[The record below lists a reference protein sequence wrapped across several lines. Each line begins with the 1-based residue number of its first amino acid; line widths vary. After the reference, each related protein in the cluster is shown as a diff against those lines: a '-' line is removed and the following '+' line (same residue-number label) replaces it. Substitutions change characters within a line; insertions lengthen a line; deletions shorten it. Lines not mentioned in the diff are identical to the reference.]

1 MTTCHYC
8 QRKLRGNYC
17 CNKEYYVIKCGKKRV
32 GVCCEE
38 RV

>member
-8 QRKLRGNYC
+8 QRKVGF
-17 CNKEYYVIKCGKKRV
+17 NKEYYVIKCGKKRV
-32 GVCCEE
+32 GACCEE